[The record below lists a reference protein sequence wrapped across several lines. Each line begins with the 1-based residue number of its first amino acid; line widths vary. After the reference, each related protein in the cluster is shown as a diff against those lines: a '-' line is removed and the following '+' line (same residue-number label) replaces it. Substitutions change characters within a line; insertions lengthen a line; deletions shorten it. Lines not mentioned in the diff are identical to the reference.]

1 MIVVHKFL
9 ISIFVSF
16 LFLFHLTPPVL
27 ATTYYVSP
35 NGSGTFCTNSNPCSL
50 SYFQSDDYTGTKHIN
65 LAPGDVLYLKSGTY
79 TRQAILS
86 FSSSGT
92 AAARITISTAPGE
105 PTKAVISGDVNG
117 NGAVDETDVPRSN
130 GAHQWTPLVW
140 LSGSYITFEN
150 IEISFSG
157 GRGIQSGGTDNIISG
172 SNVHHTWGEGIYIS
186 GPNNLIEG
194 NTVWRASES
203 NYCGGLGGR
212 RRCNGDWP
220 GGLAWGEAGGSTPP
234 GIANHITVRGNIVY
248 NNSGEGILC
257 MHTDYSIVENNVV
270 YDNWGLGIDLDKC
283 GYATI
288 QNNLIYYTTDKDWWR
303 TTDSSG
309 NPIRPASG
317 ILISNEDTG
326 TSGDT
331 YPLGH
336 GRKITNNIIVGTG
349 SGIAFWP
356 GNGSGGE
363 YDYSRLI
370 NDVIA
375 YNTIVE
381 AQNNGT
387 GISINKPP
395 LAGLSHTNTRIVNNI
410 ILQSNGTLA
419 KVETAA
425 GLTFDHNLWSRTPPA
440 SLQGVGDVYAD
451 PKLVDPNRTIV
462 AGSVDASWYKL
473 SVSSPAI
480 NAGVAL
486 TGINTDYWNNP
497 RDNPVDIGANESDFT
512 TTPTSVSTV
521 PGDANSDGK
530 VDGVDYGIWL
540 EHYGRIVTA
549 GAAAGDFNSDTKVD
563 WADFAVWLINYLKNG

>member
-1 MIVVHKFL
+1 MVHKFL
-9 ISIFVSF
+9 ISIFVPF

-35 NGSGTFCTNSNPCSL
+35 NGSGTVCTNSDPCSL

-79 TRQAILS
+79 TRQATLN

-92 AAARITISTAPGE
+92 AAARITISSAPGE

-117 NGAVDETDVPRSN
+117 NGAVDETDGPRTLD
-130 GAHQWTPLVW
+130 AALYHQWTPLIQIT
-140 LSGSYITFEN
+140 GSYITFKD
-150 IEISFSG
+150 IEIAFSN
-157 GRGIQSGGTDNIISG
+157 GRGIQTEGSHNILTG
-172 SNVHHTWGEGIYIS
+172 LNVHHTWGTAIHIFGS
-186 GPNNLIEG
+186 NTLIE
-194 NTVWRASES
+194 NNAVWRGVEL

-212 RRCNGDWP
+212 RMCNGNWP
-220 GGLAWGEAGGSTPP
+220 GGLAWGEAGGSAPP
-234 GIANHITVRGNIVY
+234 GKANHITVRGNIVY

-270 YDNWGLGIDLDKC
+270 YDNWGLGIYLDKC
-283 GYATI
+283 GYASI
-288 QNNLIYYTTDKDWWR
+288 QNNLIYYTTDKNWWR
-303 TTDSSG
+303 TSDSSG

-336 GRKITNNIIVGTG
+336 DRKIINNIIVGTG
-349 SGIAFWP
+349 SGITFWS

-387 GISINKPP
+387 GISIDKPP
-395 LAGLSHTNTRIVNNI
+395 LAGLSHTNTRIANNI

-419 KVETAA
+419 EVETAA
-425 GLTFDHNLWSRTPPA
+425 GLTFDHNLWSRTPPT
-440 SLQGVGDVYAD
+440 SLQGAGDVYAD
-451 PKLVDPNRTIV
+451 PQLVDPNHTRV
-462 AGSVDASWYKL
+462 AGSVDADWYKL
-473 SVSSPAI
+473 SASSPAI
-480 NAGVAL
+480 NTGVAL
-486 TGINTDYWNNP
+486 PGINTDYWNNP

-512 TTPTSVSTV
+512 TAPTSVSTV

-530 VDGVDYGIWL
+530 VDWVDL
-540 EHYGRIVTA
+540 V
-549 GAAAGDFNSDTKVD
+549 
-563 WADFAVWLINYLKNG
+563 VWLINYLKNDQ